1 MALAI
6 RLRQQG
12 RRNNAVYR
20 VVVMDV
26 NSRRDGKYLEALGW
40 YNPHET
46 EVDQTLCIKADRIQH
61 WISLGAQ
68 MTESVKNLVHTAAP
82 SVVRAQTE
90 QILARRNKDRAKRKA
105 RKAAAASA

>member
-46 EVDQTLCIKADRIQH
+46 EADQTLNIKADRVQH

-68 MTESVKNLVHTAAP
+68 MTEAVKNLVHTAAP

-105 RKAAAASA
+105 RKAAASA